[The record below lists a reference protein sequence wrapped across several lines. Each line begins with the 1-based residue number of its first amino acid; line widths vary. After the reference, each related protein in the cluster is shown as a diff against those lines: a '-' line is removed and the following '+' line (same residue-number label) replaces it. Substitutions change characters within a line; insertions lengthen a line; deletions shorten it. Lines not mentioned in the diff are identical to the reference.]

1 VSPAATIIGRGA
13 ITLTIHDHRGARPG
27 RWDDLDRT
35 DWADATVVL
44 GAGGA
49 TGLAFEAG
57 VLLAL
62 TTDHG
67 FEPDAVPSYVGTSAG
82 SLAAALL
89 TAGCSPIELAAL
101 ATEHPEHVGD
111 LVREHG
117 IRFDHRSLPPMQ
129 WRDFVRLPTPALL
142 WRGARLLARGRVGA
156 ALVHTLPDGRFDLR
170 SLFEPLRILDWPD
183 DHGRLRVC
191 ATDAADGS
199 RVVIDGAHGIRLV
212 DAVAASCAV
221 PAIMRPVR
229 HGTSVYVDGGV
240 VSPTSADLAL
250 GRGRPST
257 VVVVSP
263 MSGGSSRT
271 WLGRVSAAGAR
282 MRLEAELRRVP
293 RGQRVVLL
301 EPRSLL
307 SEAVVDDAL
316 EADRVGEIVGSS
328 FLAAGAGTTPGST
341 PLGRGTA
348 A

>member
-1 VSPAATIIGRGA
+1 MAAAPNGASIIGRGTIA
-13 ITLTIHDHRGARPG
+13 LTVHDHRGARAG
-27 RWDDLDRT
+27 RWADLDAT
-35 DWADATVVL
+35 DWADASVVL

-67 FEPDAVPSYVGTSAG
+67 LDPDAVPAYVGTSAG

-111 LVREHG
+111 LVRDHG

-142 WRGARLLARGRVGA
+142 WRGARLLAQGRVGA
-156 ALVHTLPDGRFDLR
+156 ALLHSLPDGRFDLR
-170 SLFEPLRILDWPD
+170 SLLTPLQVLDWPAER
-183 DHGRLRVC
+183 GRLRVC
-191 ATDAADGS
+191 ATEAATGE
-199 RVVIDGAHGIRLV
+199 RVAIDVAHGIRLV

-229 HGTSVYVDGGV
+229 HGAAVYVDGGV

-257 VVVVSP
+257 VVVLSP
-263 MSGGSSRT
+263 MSGSSSRT
-271 WLGRVSAAGAR
+271 WLGRVSAASSR
-282 MRLEAELRRVP
+282 MRLGAELRHVP
-293 RGQRVVLL
+293 RGQRVVVL
-301 EPRSLL
+301 EPRTQL
-307 SEAVVDDAL
+307 SQAVVDDAL
-316 EADRVGEIVGSS
+316 EADRVGEIVGSA
-328 FLAAGAGTTPGST
+328 FLAAGAEP
-341 PLGRGTA
+341 A